1 VNPAN
6 DHSLQ
11 GRLYMDLS
19 YHQGCNDR
27 IAAIVMNRG
36 LLNDLFLEGNYAVHM
51 MQTFRDSFVYQIF
64 GYNVV
69 IMNEI
74 PDGEWLVVCED
85 RPRIDFIKWT
95 NDVLTYGQ
103 ALQLQKKLLIDS

>member
-51 MQTFRDSFVYQIF
+51 MQVYRDETAYQIF
-64 GYNVV
+64 GYKVV

-74 PDGEWLVVCED
+74 PDGEWLVVVEEH
-85 RPRIDFIKWT
+85 PTSFIKWT
-95 NDVLTYGQ
+95 GDMTYGQ